1 MFLNK
6 YLVKEKNRVG
16 KFAEGSI
23 IYIMCIEWIRLHFR
37 RDANKRTCDEQGNGG

>member
-16 KFAEGSI
+16 NFAEGSS
-23 IYIMCIEWIRLHFR
+23 IYIMCIEWI
-37 RDANKRTCDEQGNGG
+37 

>member
-16 KFAEGSI
+16 KFAKGSI
-23 IYIMCIEWIRLHFR
+23 TYITCIEWI
-37 RDANKRTCDEQGNGG
+37 